1 MTMLILFYQPYLQK
15 LTNRGLWTKCP
26 CFFLYSIKID
36 YILLNRIVRFA
47 INSIFTRH
55 LCENSTA
62 KPLKIYANIS
72 FHSDDTIKAPCVT
85 ENMEHQKNV
94 TAKYP
99 SAKKNISKD
108 CILHL
113 SNYNRL
119 VNTLFY
125 DTLYKHTVEETIYK
139 FNFILIAY
147 LNEYAMLNLIDCFPV
162 EF

>member
-1 MTMLILFYQPYLQK
+1 MNKISIFLLFI
-15 LTNRGLWTKCP
+15 
-26 CFFLYSIKID
+26 IKID
-36 YILLNRIVRFA
+36 YILLNRKVRFA

-55 LCENSTA
+55 LIENSTA
-62 KPLKIYANIS
+62 KPLEIYANIS

-85 ENMEHQKNV
+85 ENMAHQKNV

-99 SAKKNISKD
+99 SAKKNISID
-108 CILHL
+108 CILQL
-113 SNYNRL
+113 YIYNRL

-125 DTLYKHTVEETIYK
+125 YTLYKHIVEETIYK

-147 LNEYAMLNLIDCFPV
+147 FNEYAMLNLIYCFPV